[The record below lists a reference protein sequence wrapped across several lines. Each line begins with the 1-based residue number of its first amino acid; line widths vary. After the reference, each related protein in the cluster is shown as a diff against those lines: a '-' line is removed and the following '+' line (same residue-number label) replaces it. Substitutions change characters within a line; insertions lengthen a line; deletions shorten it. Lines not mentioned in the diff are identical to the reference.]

1 MDERDLQ
8 RRQLDARLMGMP
20 RERIPKGGWIRT
32 IRRALGMTMAQLG
45 HRLGVSAPAVADLE
59 AREGRETVSVARLR
73 AAADAMGCDLV
84 IAFVPRE
91 PLTEM
96 VRRQVIRK
104 REQQDRRVLHTMQLE
119 NQGEGVTA
127 SPADSV
133 SVDVPLAG
141 RRGRLW
147 D

>member
-45 HRLGVSAPAVADLE
+45 HRMGVSAPAVADLE
-59 AREGRETVSVARLR
+59 AREERETVSVARLR
-73 AAADAMGCDLV
+73 AAADALGCDLL

-91 PLTEM
+91 PLTAM
-96 VRRQVIRK
+96 VRRQAMRK
-104 REQQDRRVLHTMQLE
+104 AEQQDRRVLHTMQLE

-127 SPADSV
+127 SPEPPASIEM
-133 SVDVPLAG
+133 PIAG
-141 RRGRLW
+141 RPARLW